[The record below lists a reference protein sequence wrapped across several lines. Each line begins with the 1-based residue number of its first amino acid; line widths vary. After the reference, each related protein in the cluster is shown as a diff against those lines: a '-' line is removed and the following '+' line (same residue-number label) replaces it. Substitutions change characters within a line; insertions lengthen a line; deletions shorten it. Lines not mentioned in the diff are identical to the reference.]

1 MRLDKLTIKSQ
12 EALQS
17 AQALA
22 EKRNHQAVD
31 VEHLLMAL
39 LGHKEGVVLSLL
51 QKLGIPTAAL
61 FEKLQ
66 RVLDRLPQV
75 TGAAAGQT
83 FIAPRLKRVI
93 EGAEAA
99 GDSLK
104 DEYVSAEHLLL
115 SAVDDEGEAGR
126 ILRESG
132 VSKDAILKALVDIR
146 GAQRITD
153 PNPEEK
159 YQALEKYSRDLTDLA
174 RKGKLDPVIGR
185 DDEIRRVMQ
194 VLSRRTKNNP
204 VLIGEPGVG
213 KTAIVE
219 GLALRIVN
227 GDVPESLKDKRLV
240 ALDMGALV
248 AGAKY
253 RGEFEERLKAVLKE
267 VTEASGQIILFIDEL
282 HTLVGAGA
290 AEGAM
295 DASNMLKPA
304 LARGELRCVGA
315 TTLDEYRKRVE
326 KDPALERRFQP
337 IIVGEPSVE
346 DTIAILRGL
355 KERYEVHHGVRITD
369 GAIVAAA
376 TLSHRYI
383 SDRFLPDK
391 AIDLIDE
398 AASRLRIEIDSMPTE
413 IDEVERKM
421 MQLEIER
428 QALKREKDKTSKER
442 LGRLEREIAELRAT
456 SDELKAHWKKEKE
469 AIKKIRSLK
478 EKIEATKV
486 EEQQAQRRGDLNRAA
501 ELRYGVLTQLNK
513 ELEAENQQL
522 VAFQKDRKM
531 LKEEV
536 DAEDVAEV
544 VAKWTGIPVTKML
557 EGEIQKLLKMEDR
570 LKARV
575 IGQDQAIQVVS
586 NAVRRARAGL
596 QDLNRPIGS
605 FIFLGPTGVGK
616 TELCR
621 ALAEFLFD
629 DEQAMV
635 RLDMSEFM
643 ERHSVA
649 RLIGAPPGYVGYEE
663 GGYLTEA
670 VRRRLYSVVLF
681 DEIEKAHPEVFNAL
695 LQILDDGRMTDGQGR
710 TVDFKNTVIIMTSNL
725 GSQYIQ
731 DLGEM
736 DRKEMERRVTAA
748 LREAFKPEFL
758 NRVDEIIIFN
768 SLGRNE
774 IKEIVEIQLR
784 RLKRML
790 GERKMSLEVTDRAKK
805 LVAEKGYDP
814 VYGARPL
821 KRTIQR
827 LIQDPLA
834 LKILQGGF
842 REGEKIRVDSD
853 GEGVSFSHGGPAY
866 SEGTWAEGVLH

>member
-1 MRLDKLTIKSQ
+1 MRLDKLTVKSA
-12 EALQS
+12 EALQN
-17 AQALA
+17 AQGLA
-22 EKRNHQAVD
+22 ERRNHQAVD

-39 LGHKEGVVLSLL
+39 LGQKEGVALSLL
-51 QKLGIPTAAL
+51 QKLGVQPTAI
-61 FEKLQ
+61 
-66 RVLDRLPQV
+66 LDRVEKALDRIPQV
-75 TGAAAGQT
+75 TGAGGQAYIT
-83 FIAPRLKRVI
+83 PRLKKLI
-93 EGAEAA
+93 ETAEKAA
-99 GDSLK
+99 EGLK
-104 DEYVSAEHLLL
+104 DEYVSVEHLLI
-115 SAVDDEGEAGR
+115 AMGEDDGESGR
-126 ILRESG
+126 IFREFG
-132 VSKDAILKALVDIR
+132 IAKDKILAALVDIR
-146 GAQRITD
+146 GSQRVTD
-153 PNPEEK
+153 QNPEEK
-159 YQALEKYSRDLTDLA
+159 YQALQKYSRDLTDLA

-185 DDEIRRVMQ
+185 DDEIRRVIQ

-315 TTLDEYRKRVE
+315 TTLDEYRKRIE

-337 IIVGEPSVE
+337 IVVQEPSVE

-369 GAIVAAA
+369 AAIVAAA

-383 SDRFLPDK
+383 TDRFLPDK

-398 AASRLRIEIDSMPTE
+398 SASRLRIEIDSMPTE
-413 IDEVERKM
+413 IDEIERRV

-428 QALKREKDKTSKER
+428 QALRKENDKASKER
-442 LGRLEREIAELRAT
+442 LARVEKEIADLRAQ
-456 SDELKAHWKKEKE
+456 SDELKAHWKQEKE
-469 AIKKIRSLK
+469 AIQRIRALK

-486 EEQQAQRRGDLNRAA
+486 EEQQAQRKGDLNRAA
-501 ELRYGVLTQLNK
+501 ELRYGVLTQLGK
-513 ELEAENQQL
+513 DMDAENQKL
-522 VAFQKDRKM
+522 AALQKNQKM

-536 DAEDVAEV
+536 DAEDIAEV
-544 VAKWTGIPVTKML
+544 IAKWTGIPVAKML
-557 EGEIQKLLKMEDR
+557 EGEVQKLLRMEER
-570 LKARV
+570 LKQRV
-575 IGQDQAIQVVS
+575 IGQDQAIQAVA

-596 QDLNRPIGS
+596 QDPNRPIGS

-616 TELCR
+616 TELTR

-643 ERHSVA
+643 EKHSVA

-670 VRRRLYSVVLF
+670 VRRRPYSVVLF
-681 DEIEKAHPEVFNAL
+681 DEIEKAHPDVFNAL
-695 LQILDDGRMTDGQGR
+695 LQILEDGRMTDGQGR

-731 DLGEM
+731 DVG

-758 NRVDEIIIFN
+758 NRIDEIVIFN
-768 SLGRNE
+768 PLGREE
-774 IKEIVEIQLR
+774 IKHIVEIQLK
-784 RLKRML
+784 RLDRL
-790 GERKMSLEVTDRAKK
+790 LADRKIALEVTDAAKA
-805 LVAEKGYDP
+805 LLAEKGYDP

-834 LKILQGGF
+834 LKIL
-842 REGEKIRVDSD
+842 D
-853 GEGVSFSHGGPAY
+853 GEFGEGDRVEIDAARDGLVFRKSGHAAAHGNG
-866 SEGTWAEGVLH
+866 GAEATVH

>member
-1 MRLDKLTIKSQ
+1 MRLDKLTVKSA
-12 EALQS
+12 EALQN
-17 AQALA
+17 AQGLA
-22 EKRNHQAVD
+22 ERRNHQAVD

-39 LGHKEGVVLSLL
+39 LGQKEGVALSLL
-51 QKLGIPTAAL
+51 QKVGVQPSVILGRV
-61 FEKLQ
+61 EKA
-66 RVLDRLPQV
+66 LDRIPQV
-75 TGAAAGQT
+75 TGAAGQAYIT
-83 FIAPRLKRVI
+83 PRLKKLI
-93 EGAEAA
+93 ESAEKAA
-99 GDSLK
+99 EGLK
-104 DEYVSAEHLLL
+104 DEYVSVEHLLI
-115 SAVDDEGEAGR
+115 AMGEDDGETGR
-126 ILRESG
+126 IFREFG
-132 VSKDAILKALVDIR
+132 ITKDKILQALVDIR
-146 GAQRITD
+146 GSQRVTD
-153 PNPEEK
+153 QNPEEK
-159 YQALEKYSRDLTDLA
+159 YQALQKYSRDLTDLA

-185 DDEIRRVMQ
+185 DEEIRRVIQ

-227 GDVPESLKDKRLV
+227 GDVPETLKDKRIV

-267 VTEASGQIILFIDEL
+267 VTESSGQIILFIDEL

-304 LARGELRCVGA
+304 LARGELRCIGA
-315 TTLDEYRKRVE
+315 TTLDEYRKRIE

-337 IIVGEPSVE
+337 VLVQEPSVE

-383 SDRFLPDK
+383 TDRFLPDK

-398 AASRLRIEIDSMPTE
+398 AAARLRIEIDSMPTE
-413 IDEVERKM
+413 IDEIERRV

-428 QALKREKDKTSKER
+428 QALKRESDRASKER
-442 LGRLEREIAELRAT
+442 LERVDKEIAELRSQ
-456 SDELKAHWKKEKE
+456 SDELKAHWKQEKE
-469 AIKKIRSLK
+469 VIQRIRALK

-486 EEQQAQRRGDLNRAA
+486 EEQQAQRKGDLNRAA
-501 ELRYGVLTQLNK
+501 ELRYGVLTQLAK
-513 ELEAENQQL
+513 ELEAENKKL
-522 VAFQKDRKM
+522 EELQKSRKM

-536 DAEDVAEV
+536 DAEDIAEV
-544 VAKWTGIPVTKML
+544 ISKWTGIPISKML
-557 EGEIQKLLKMEDR
+557 EGEVQKLLHMEDR
-570 LKARV
+570 LKQRV
-575 IGQDQAIQVVS
+575 VGQDQAIQAVA

-596 QDLNRPIGS
+596 QDPNRPIGS

-616 TELCR
+616 TELAR

-635 RLDMSEFM
+635 RIDMSEFM
-643 ERHSVA
+643 EKHSVA

-670 VRRRLYSVVLF
+670 VRRRPYSVILF
-681 DEIEKAHPEVFNAL
+681 DEIEKAHPDVFNVL
-695 LQILDDGRMTDGQGR
+695 LQILEDGRLTDGQGR

-725 GSQYIQ
+725 GSQFIV
-731 DLGEM
+731 DLT

-748 LREAFKPEFL
+748 LQQAFKPEFL
-758 NRVDEIIIFN
+758 NRIDEIVIFN
-768 SLGRNE
+768 PLGREE
-774 IKEIVEIQLR
+774 IKHIVEIQLK
-784 RLKRML
+784 RL
-790 GERKMSLEVTDRAKK
+790 ERLLADRKISIEVTDAAKA
-805 LVAEKGYDP
+805 LLAERGYDP

-827 LIQDPLA
+827 MIQDPLA
-834 LKILQGGF
+834 LKILDGQFGEGDRVTIDAQGGELAF
-842 REGEKIRVDSD
+842 RKTGHEAVRGD
-853 GEGVSFSHGGPAY
+853 GG
-866 SEGTWAEGVLH
+866 AEAVLH